1 MKHQKLKST
10 RQTPCP
16 QTAELT
22 DDHSS
27 SQRFTIKLPAHPL
40 VRAGTP
46 STADRLGSTVTQS
59 WLPVVSTSQ

>member
-10 RQTPCP
+10 RQTPRP

-27 SQRFTIKLPAHPL
+27 SQRFTIFDCRSPWVHAIM
-40 VRAGTP
+40 AP
-46 STADRLGSTVTQS
+46 SGSRIYITIE
-59 WLPVVSTSQ
+59 